1 MQHLIIHRGLAKK
14 NFKENTLNAFKY
26 CFKKKYGVETDLHYT
41 KDNKIICFHDFNLN
55 RRFKI
60 NKKVKDLNYF
70 DLKKISIIKNAEIPL
85 LSDLLKASRNKFPLL
100 LELKPI
106 FSLKN
111 LKKLLI
117 ETKKYNKCA
126 LISFE
131 EKNIYNLGKLRTK
144 LPKGLLFASTA
155 KIKTIILKS
164 KKSYINFVI
173 LHKVFLKNKELSK
186 INKPVY
192 FYPILNKKEFRKY
205 KNKKNLIFEN
215 L

>member
-70 DLKKISIIKNAEIPL
+70 DLKKISIIKNAEIPM

-186 INKPVY
+186 IKKPVY
-192 FYPILNKKEFRKY
+192 FYPILNKKEFKKY